1 MAVVKAV
8 TAAEDALMVLRPE
21 ASLVAAFLTVVASR
35 VVAVVSRVEAAS
47 PAAVRCKETRREE
60 IGCVRG

>member
-8 TAAEDALMVLRPE
+8 TAAEDALMVLRQE

-35 VVAVVSRVEAAS
+35 VVAVVSREEAS
-47 PAAVRCKETRREE
+47 PAAVRCKET
-60 IGCVRG
+60 